1 MELRQ
6 LRYLE
11 AVARHGHFTRAAE
24 ELHVAQSAVSHQ
36 VRRLE
41 RELGTELLERTT
53 RSVKLTAAGEI
64 AVARARAA
72 LAEADRL
79 GSELDELRGLVRGTI
94 AIGALL
100 PAGDLDLPALLAEFK
115 RRHPGIEI
123 EFREGT
129 AADMRT
135 HLSRGELDAA
145 FVLESGP
152 QPAELGRLPL
162 SEAEMVLA
170 MSPDHPLA
178 ARAPLPIERLD
189 GEDLIAFRRGSSV
202 RHALDLALERAGA
215 APRIALEGSDLLLI
229 RALAAQGF
237 GLAVLPRS
245 FAELPGPPLSIRPL
259 RPQVKLPV
267 VLLWRQGASHAPA
280 TRAFLDFVAEQAG
293 TEKAPHRR

>member
-11 AVARHGHFTRAAE
+11 AVARHGHFTRAAA

-41 RELGTELLERTT
+41 RELGVELLERTT
-53 RSVKLTAAGEI
+53 RSVELTAAGQI

-72 LAEADRL
+72 LAETDGL
-79 GSELDELRGLVRGTI
+79 SGELDELRGLVRGTI

-100 PAGDLDLPALLAEFK
+100 PAGHLDLPVLLAEFN
-115 RRHPGIEI
+115 RRYPGIEI

-129 AADMRT
+129 AADMKA
-135 HLSRGELDAA
+135 HLDRGELDVA

-152 QPAELGRLPL
+152 QPPELGRLEL

-170 MSPDHPLA
+170 MSPEHPLA
-178 ARAPLPIERLD
+178 AKSPLPIERLD
-189 GEDLIAFRRGSSV
+189 GQNLIAFRRGSSV

-215 APRIALEGSDLLLI
+215 TPRIALEGSDLLLI

-245 FAELPGPPLSIRPL
+245 FAELPGPPLSIRSL

-267 VLLWRQGASHAPA
+267 VLLWREAASHAPA
-280 TRAFLDFVAEQAG
+280 TRAFLEFVADAARDQ
-293 TEKAPHRR
+293 P